1 MGERVRKKKIKW
13 NSWVEI
19 NLFSKIE
26 KRKRITIMNFYIYV
40 RMYITRDAQAIA
52 HHPLTDAQLSPC
64 STEEPELPLPSKLLP
79 HNVIWYG
86 IPPLTNL
93 SQLS

>member
-40 RMYITRDAQAIA
+40 Y
-52 HHPLTDAQLSPC
+52 
-64 STEEPELPLPSKLLP
+64 K
-79 HNVIWYG
+79 
-86 IPPLTNL
+86 
-93 SQLS
+93 